1 MRSDGVGEVP
11 HQLAPWPGR
20 FVNREREL
28 AVVSGLVD
36 GGSRPGTRI
45 AVFTGLPGV
54 GKTMLVR
61 KAVEQHR
68 GAFPGGELFVE
79 FTRTEDGGVSVS
91 DALASC
97 LFALGVSASVLPAAE
112 HDRVR
117 LFRTRTASR
126 PMLMVLDDV
135 AEPSE
140 VTPLVPSAPG
150 SVVLVTSTARLTE
163 LRLDGA
169 EIVDVA
175 PLDEAAGV
183 ALLRELCGARLDS
196 EPAAARSLVALCDG
210 LPVSLRAAAGRLIRR
225 SGLTVTELVADIEA
239 ARREGSSA
247 KETAVFS
254 LSYRQL
260 PEDAAAMYRVLGVL
274 PGPDVALRLAAVA
287 GGVTERVAAR
297 LLEDLV
303 EAGLVQEPDGGRF
316 ALHSVVRRHAVERA
330 FAEDT
335 DAERNAIVR
344 RAMEELLVL
353 AAFADRAVLG
363 EQRYRCTP
371 HDRLLVG
378 RQDPF
383 PEPERRRSAL
393 RWLEAERGS
402 LAAGVRFCAE
412 HEWHELTWQ
421 LAESATA
428 LYVAR
433 RYLLDWTETSDLGA
447 RAAGLAGHAAA
458 EARLRSF
465 VSRPWTDL
473 GDLGRARREVD
484 TAFALARELTDARL
498 MASIHEMDGRLR
510 EAEGDP
516 ASAVDAFGRAL
527 ELFRGKGDLRGEAF
541 VGVFVGIAQL
551 GAGEPRAAVETL
563 TSALELVERVG
574 DPRMV
579 GRAMTGLA
587 RAYVAMTD
595 VPGAQSWS
603 ERAIVVLQASG
614 DAFYEAQ
621 AQQLLADV
629 FADDGDVRRAQV
641 CLRRARDLH
650 VQLGSGEVDELE
662 RRLIDL
668 GPA

>member
-1 MRSDGVGEVP
+1 MRSDGVDEVP

-28 AVVSGLVD
+28 AVVSGLVA
-36 GGSRPGTRI
+36 GEGRSGTRI

-54 GKTMLVR
+54 GKTVLVR
-61 KAVEQHR
+61 KAVERHR
-68 GAFPGGELFVE
+68 DAFPGGELLVE
-79 FTRTEDGGVSVS
+79 FARTEDGGVSVS

-126 PMLMVLDDV
+126 PVLMVLDDV

-169 EIVDVA
+169 EVVDVA

-183 ALLRELCGARLDS
+183 ALLRELCGERLDE
-196 EPAAARSLVALCDG
+196 EPVAARQLVALCDG

-225 SGLTVTELVADIEA
+225 GGLTVTELVADIEDE
-239 ARREGSSA
+239 RREGSSA

-254 LSYRQL
+254 LIYRQL
-260 PEDAAAMYRVLGVL
+260 PGDVAAMYRVLGVL
-274 PGPDVALRLAAVA
+274 PGPDVALGLAAVA

-303 EAGLVQEPDGGRF
+303 EAGLVQERDGGRF
-316 ALHSVVRRHAVERA
+316 ALPGVVRRHAEERA

-335 DAERNAIVR
+335 ADERTAAVHR
-344 RAMEELLVL
+344 TMAELLVL

-363 EQRYRCTP
+363 EGRYRCTP
-371 HDRLLVG
+371 HARLLAG

-383 PEPERRRSAL
+383 PGPQGRRQAL
-393 RWLEAERGS
+393 RWLEAERG
-402 LAAGVRFCAE
+402 LLGAGVRLCAE

-421 LAESATA
+421 LAEAATA
-428 LYVAR
+428 LYVTR
-433 RYLLDWTETSDLGA
+433 RYLLDWTETSDRGA
-447 RAAGLAGHAAA
+447 RAAALAGHAAA

-473 GDLGRARREVD
+473 GDLPRARREVD
-484 TAFALARELTDARL
+484 AAFALADRLSDPRL

-510 EAEGDP
+510 DAEGDP
-516 ASAVDAFGRAL
+516 ASAVVAFGRAL
-527 ELFRGKGDLRGEAF
+527 ELFRTEGDLRGEAF
-541 VGVFVGIAQL
+541 VGVFVGNAQL
-551 GAGEPRAAVETL
+551 GAGEPSAAVATL
-563 TSALELVERVG
+563 NSTLGLVERVG

-587 RAYVAMTD
+587 RAHLATTD
-595 VPGAQSWS
+595 VPAARSWF
-603 ERAIVVLQASG
+603 ERAITVLRDSG
-614 DAFYEAQ
+614 DAVHEAH
-621 AQQLLADV
+621 AQQLLADLL
-629 FADDGDVRRAQV
+629 ADDGDVRGARE
-641 CLRRARDLH
+641 CLVRARDLH
-650 VQLGSGEVDELE
+650 LGLGSGAVDELE
-662 RRLIDL
+662 RRLTDL

>member
-1 MRSDGVGEVP
+1 VHSDEVGEIP
-11 HQLAPWPGR
+11 HQLAPWAGR

-28 AVVSGLVD
+28 AVVSGLVG
-36 GGSRPGTRI
+36 GGSQPGTRI

-54 GKTMLVR
+54 GKTVLVR
-61 KAVEQHR
+61 KAVERHR

-79 FTRTEDGGVSVS
+79 FARTEDGGVSVS

-126 PMLMVLDDV
+126 PVLMVLDDV

-169 EIVDVA
+169 EVVDVA

-183 ALLRELCGARLDS
+183 ALLRELCGARLAG
-196 EPAAARSLVALCDG
+196 EPVAARRLVALCDG

-225 SGLTVTELVADIEA
+225 GGLTVAELVADIEA
-239 ARREGSSA
+239 ERHEGSSA

-254 LSYRQL
+254 LIYRQL
-260 PEDAAAMYRVLGVL
+260 PEDVAAMYRVLGVL
-274 PGPDVALRLAAVA
+274 PSPDVALGLAAVA
-287 GGVTERVAAR
+287 CGVTERVAAR

-303 EAGLVQEPDGGRF
+303 EAGLVQESDSGRF
-316 ALHSVVRRHAVERA
+316 ALHSVVRRHAAERA
-330 FAEDT
+330 VAEDT
-335 DAERNAIVR
+335 DAGRNAIIR
-344 RAMEELLVL
+344 RAMAELLVL

-363 EQRYRCTP
+363 EGRYRCTP
-371 HDRLLVG
+371 HDQLLVG
-378 RQDPF
+378 RRDPF
-383 PEPERRRSAL
+383 LGPEGRRSAL
-393 RWLEAERGS
+393 RWLEAERGI

-412 HEWHELTWQ
+412 HEWYELTWQ

-473 GDLGRARREVD
+473 GDLARARREVD
-484 TAFALARELTDARL
+484 AAFSLARELTDARL
-498 MASIHEMDGRLR
+498 MASIHEMDGRLH

-516 ASAVDAFGRAL
+516 ASAVVAFGRAL
-527 ELFRGKGDLRGEAF
+527 ELFRGEGDLRGEAF

-551 GAGEPRAAVETL
+551 SAGEPRAAVETL

-579 GRAMTGLA
+579 GRATIGLA
-587 RAYVAMTD
+587 RAHLAMTD
-595 VPGAQSWS
+595 VSGARSWS
-603 ERAIVVLQASG
+603 ERAIVVLRESG

-629 FADDGDVRRAQV
+629 FVDGGDVRGAQE

-650 VQLGSGEVDELE
+650 VRLGSAAVDELE

-668 GPA
+668 GPV